1 MRQLL
6 RRAASWA
13 VSVAQALAVWFIATT
28 FLVEPFRIWPTGSMK
43 RTLLVNDFL
52 FVNKLLYGAEVPFT
66 HARTPPLREPAH
78 GEIVVF
84 KSIEEPGLRLV
95 KRLVGLPGDT
105 LAMEAGALRRNGV
118 VVPEPYAVHTGTS
131 HHESSAVLA
140 KIRAWQLSHYVGADR
155 EHYAPDVNHWGP
167 VVVPRDSLFFLGD
180 NRDESYDGRYYGFVP
195 RENVLGHPF
204 VVYFSFDD
212 ESWRPLP
219 FMTAVR
225 WNRLLTS
232 PD

>member
-1 MRQLL
+1 MI
-6 RRAASWA
+6 
-13 VSVAQALAVWFIATT
+13 QALAIWFVATT

-66 HARTPPLREPAH
+66 HARTPALREPAH
-78 GEIVVF
+78 DEIVVF
-84 KSIEEPGLRLV
+84 RSIEEPELRLV

-105 LAMEAGALRRNGV
+105 LAMRAGVLLRNGIA
-118 VVPEPYAVHTGTS
+118 VPEPYAVHAGQPRRETP
-131 HHESSAVLA
+131 AVRA
-140 KIRAWQLSHYVGADR
+140 KMRAWQLPHFIGGDPSG
-155 EHYAPDVNHWGP
+155 YAPDVNDWGP
-167 VVVPRDSLFFLGD
+167 VVVPGDSLLFLGD

-195 RENVLGHPF
+195 RANVLGHPF

-212 ESWRPLP
+212 ASWRPLP
-219 FMTAVR
+219 FVTAVR
-225 WNRLLTS
+225 WNRLLTH